1 MNYRKIKKTGDTWPL
16 WFDMERV
23 EKLRQELIYLD
34 NAATTYEKPEEV
46 YEAVNMVNRYL
57 SVNAG
62 RGSYELARFAV
73 EGMDRLREKI
83 LELVQGNVYGE
94 VVFAPSATIAMNQI
108 IGGLHLR
115 EGDRIYVSPFEH
127 NAVVRTLFFQQKKCG
142 FLIEEL
148 PLDVDKLEI
157 DLEKSEYLFRENPP
171 THVFLSQVSNV
182 TGYILP
188 VEEIFRLT
196 KEITKGKGIVV
207 VDGAQS
213 VGLIEWDYDRL
224 PVDFL
229 VFAGH
234 KTLYGP
240 FGIAGYI
247 KTREQKLETYL
258 AGGTGSNSL
267 DLDMPKDIAGLEP
280 GSPNITAVA
289 GLYAGVKFL
298 EEKSVRE
305 VFDYEKQRTQEL
317 ISGLSKVEG
326 VKLYLP
332 RNLERHIGIVSF
344 TAEPYLSNDL
354 GMILDEDYHVAVRT
368 GYHCVPLMHKY
379 LNDIEYGGTVRASVS
394 CFTTKEQVER
404 FLDAVRECV
413 EG

>member
-1 MNYRKIKKTGDTWPL
+1 MKYQKTGNTGEYSSL
-16 WFDMERV
+16 WFDTDRV
-23 EKLRQELIYLD
+23 KNLKQELIYLD

-46 YEAVNMVNRYL
+46 YEAVNMANQYL
-57 SVNAG
+57 SVNGG
-62 RGSYELARFAV
+62 RGSYELARLAV

-83 LELVQGNVYGE
+83 LELVQGSIFGE
-94 VVFAPSATIAMNQI
+94 VVFTPSATIAINQI
-108 IGGLHLR
+108 IGGLCLK
-115 EGDRIYVSPFEH
+115 EGDRVYVSPFEH

-142 FLIEEL
+142 FHIEEL

-196 KEITKGKGIVV
+196 KEITKGQGIVV
-207 VDGAQS
+207 VDGSQS
-213 VGLIEWDYDRL
+213 VGLVEWDYDRL

-240 FGIAGYI
+240 FGIAGYV
-247 KTREQKLETYL
+247 KERKQRLEMYF

-267 DLDMPKDIAGLEP
+267 EWDMPQDITGLEP

-289 GLYAGVKFL
+289 GLYAGVNFL
-298 EEKSVRE
+298 EEKSVANI
-305 VFDYEKQRTQEL
+305 FAYEKQRTEEL
-317 ISGLSKVEG
+317 ILGLSKVEG

-332 RNLERHIGIVSF
+332 QNLERHIGIVSF
-344 TAEPYLSNDL
+344 SAEPYLSNDL
-354 GMILDEDYHVAVRT
+354 GMILDEDYNVAVRT
-368 GYHCVPLMHKY
+368 GYHCAPLIHKY
-379 LNDIEYGGTVRASVS
+379 LKDMEWGGTVRASVS

-404 FLDAVRECV
+404 FVETVRECV